1 MAQTGRLTS
10 RGWLCL
16 PAASS
21 PIGGG
26 LIQLGHG
33 GTWAAV
39 VVGAA
44 PYAVYGLLY
53 AVFGIVHLAAVL
65 RYLCAGPGEQQA
77 MERLIEVS
85 AGAVVTV
92 LACARRTSPG
102 DSAVS
107 SDK

>member
-1 MAQTGRLTS
+1 MAQIRPLIP
-10 RGWLCL
+10 RYL
-16 PAASS
+16 PTVSS

-26 LIQLGHG
+26 LIELGHG
-33 GTWAAV
+33 GVWAAV
-39 VVGAA
+39 AVGAA

-53 AVFGIVHLAAVL
+53 TVFGIVHLAAAL
-65 RYLCAGPGEQQA
+65 RYLCAGPSGQQA
-77 MERLIEVS
+77 MERLITVS

-92 LACARRTSPG
+92 LASARRTTAG

>member
-1 MAQTGRLTS
+1 LAQTRQLIS
-10 RGWLCL
+10 RGWLYL
-16 PAASS
+16 PAASC

-26 LIQLGHG
+26 LIELGHG

-53 AVFGIVHLAAVL
+53 AVFGIVHLAAAL
-65 RYLCAGPGEQQA
+65 RYLCAGPDGQQA

-85 AGAVVTV
+85 AGAVVTI
-92 LACARRTSPG
+92 LACARRAAPE